1 MWKNNLQL
9 KNSETYLSTDNRSCN
24 FPTKFCGKY
33 SSSLAYAHFVISQK
47 MHSLFFSLI
56 VRHKRFCFGFP
67 FILISSILVFSQIIY
82 YVSFLT
88 IFLFWKFFRRMS
100 EECQIHNVRNRMTSY
115 LELPVTWL
123 VVFRRLSDKFFL
135 PILRDNWNISIMAHM
150 AFSDSLSLSGTIT
163 QWIIGIIEIKI
174 VP

>member
-67 FILISSILVFSQIIY
+67 FILISSILVFSQIIS
-82 YVSFLT
+82 YVFLSNN
-88 IFLFWKFFRRMS
+88 FLFWKFFRMS
-100 EECQIHNVRNRMTSY
+100 DTQCPRSNDELFRTSGYLIGRIPKTIRQI
-115 LELPVTWL
+115 
-123 VVFRRLSDKFFL
+123 FFTHL
-135 PILRDNWNISIMAHM
+135 KGQLKYKHHGPY
-150 AFSDSLSLSGTIT
+150 
-163 QWIIGIIEIKI
+163 GI
-174 VP
+174 